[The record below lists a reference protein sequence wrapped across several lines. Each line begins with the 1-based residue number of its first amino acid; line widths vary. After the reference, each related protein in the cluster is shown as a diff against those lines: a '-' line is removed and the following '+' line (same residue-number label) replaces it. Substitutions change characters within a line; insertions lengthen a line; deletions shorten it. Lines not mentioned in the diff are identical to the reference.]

1 MSQSKYINIK
11 NFMQDDYPWTFILG
25 ARGVGKDE
33 RCTNEIMT
41 DKGVKKI
48 GDLKIGDKVLNSKG
62 EFTDVIGLY
71 PQGKKELYRVWFNDT
86 TYVDCSKTHLWTVY
100 SRKHK
105 EYTMTTEELLC
116 HYNERKNST
125 QTRLHIVK
133 PISNFTTKKQQLPP
147 YVIGAFLGDGCC
159 KEKRLTISSED
170 YWIPNKICNLLSAK
184 GYKKCKS
191 NYDWRF
197 INGRKVNKRCIHSL
211 YQSDILPKELRRGAL
226 EKSIP
231 KNYLYGSIEQRIQL
245 LQGLLDTDGHI
256 SKHNGIMF
264 FTSSLQLAKDV
275 RFLVESLSGET
286 NLLTFNRKG
295 RNPEYRVTIRLDNEI
310 RQQVFTLPRKK
321 ERLTTIRT
329 KPSRLTIKRV
339 EKLNETD
346 ETICIEVNE
355 KDHLYL
361 TKHFVPTHNT
371 ISGFVSMINEF
382 LETGKRGIYMRRYDT
397 EIERTAIDMNLIGKL
412 TGTEV
417 AREKVK
423 LNGVFTDVITVN
435 EEPAIYMIALS
446 VAGKFKS
453 NAFPNISFIE
463 MDEFID
469 MNGRELKDE
478 TNKFLQFAMTVFRDM
493 SKFKAVFV
501 ANATNLFNC
510 YFLDLEILPTG
521 TITRNKDLGVKI
533 VMYKTSEE
541 LQQEQLSSKLAR
553 IVQHIE
559 GDEGSS
565 LTNTFK
571 GNFDTFIRKLG
582 KNDKYLGTYK
592 LNDTL
597 YGAYKHGSDVI
608 ISSKAD
614 PNFKFKLALSY
625 GDVDEEFALVDW
637 ERYQTL
643 RQMFLRQ
650 HVFFTDIRTRTIFM
664 KRFKKSSLML
674 D

>member
-1 MSQSKYINIK
+1 
-11 NFMQDDYPWTFILG
+11 
-25 ARGVGKDE
+25 
-33 RCTNEIMT
+33 
-41 DKGVKKI
+41 
-48 GDLKIGDKVLNSKG
+48 
-62 EFTDVIGLY
+62 
-71 PQGKKELYRVWFNDT
+71 
-86 TYVDCSKTHLWTVY
+86 
-100 SRKHK
+100 
-105 EYTMTTEELLC
+105 
-116 HYNERKNST
+116 
-125 QTRLHIVK
+125 
-133 PISNFTTKKQQLPP
+133 
-147 YVIGAFLGDGCC
+147 
-159 KEKRLTISSED
+159 
-170 YWIPNKICNLLSAK
+170 
-184 GYKKCKS
+184 
-191 NYDWRF
+191 
-197 INGRKVNKRCIHSL
+197 
-211 YQSDILPKELRRGAL
+211 
-226 EKSIP
+226 
-231 KNYLYGSIEQRIQL
+231 
-245 LQGLLDTDGHI
+245 
-256 SKHNGIMF
+256 
-264 FTSSLQLAKDV
+264 
-275 RFLVESLSGET
+275 
-286 NLLTFNRKG
+286 
-295 RNPEYRVTIRLDNEI
+295 
-310 RQQVFTLPRKK
+310 
-321 ERLTTIRT
+321 
-329 KPSRLTIKRV
+329 
-339 EKLNETD
+339 
-346 ETICIEVNE
+346 
-355 KDHLYL
+355 
-361 TKHFVPTHNT
+361 
-371 ISGFVSMINEF
+371 MINEF
-382 LETGKRGIYMRRYDT
+382 LQTGKRGIYMRRYDT
-397 EIERTAIDMNLIGKL
+397 EIERTAVDMNLIGKL

-423 LNGVFTDVITVN
+423 INGVFTDVITVN

-453 NAFPNISFIE
+453 NAFPNISFIG

-493 SKFKAVFV
+493 SQFKAVFV
-501 ANATNLFNC
+501 ANSTNLFNC
-510 YFLDLEILPTG
+510 YFLDLEILPTA

-597 YGAYKHGSDVI
+597 YGAYKHESDVI

-637 ERYQTL
+637 EKYQTL

>member
-1 MSQSKYINIK
+1 MRKDGTIIYTSTSLELCNDLVFLLK
-11 NFMQDDYPWTFILG
+11 TLG
-25 ARGVGKDE
+25 ATGK
-33 RCTNEIMT
+33 I
-41 DKGVKKI
+41 
-48 GDLKIGDKVLNSKG
+48 S
-62 EFTDVIGLY
+62 
-71 PQGKKELYRVWFNDT
+71 
-86 TYVDCSKTHLWTVY
+86 
-100 SRKHK
+100 
-105 EYTMTTEELLC
+105 
-116 HYNERKNST
+116 ERKSVRGKRRPVFDVTILANNAL
-125 QTRLHIVK
+125 R
-133 PISNFTTKKQQLPP
+133 KKF
-147 YVIGAFLGDGCC
+147 V
-159 KEKRLTISSED
+159 T
-170 YWIPNKICNLLSAK
+170 
-184 GYKKCKS
+184 
-191 NYDWRF
+191 
-197 INGRKVNKRCIHSL
+197 
-211 YQSDILPKELRRGAL
+211 LPK
-226 EKSIP
+226 
-231 KNYLYGSIEQRIQL
+231 
-245 LQGLLDTDGHI
+245 
-256 SKHNGIMF
+256 
-264 FTSSLQLAKDV
+264 
-275 RFLVESLSGET
+275 
-286 NLLTFNRKG
+286 
-295 RNPEYRVTIRLDNEI
+295 
-310 RQQVFTLPRKK
+310 KK
-321 ERLTTIRT
+321 ERLQDVRT
-329 KPSRLTIKRV
+329 SRD
-339 EKLNETD
+339 KLYLRECRFIGK
-346 ETICIEVNE
+346 EEVQCIEVENAT
-355 KDHLYL
+355 HIYL
-361 TKHFVPTHNT
+361 TSEYLVPTHNT

-423 LNGVFTDVITVN
+423 INGVFTDVITVN

-510 YFLDLEILPTG
+510 YFLDLEILPTA

-541 LQQEQLSSKLAR
+541 LQKEQLSSKLAR

-597 YGAYKHGSDVI
+597 YGAYKHGSEVI
-608 ISSKAD
+608 ISPKAD

-625 GDVDEEFALVDW
+625 GDVDEDFALVDW

>member
-1 MSQSKYINIK
+1 MSKKRSKYINLPD
-11 NFMQDDYPWTFILG
+11 FMQKEFPWLFIVG
-25 ARGVGKDE
+25 SRGCG
-33 RCTNEIMT
+33 
-41 DKGVKKI
+41 
-48 GDLKIGDKVLNSKG
+48 
-62 EFTDVIGLY
+62 
-71 PQGKKELYRVWFNDT
+71 
-86 TYVDCSKTHLWTVY
+86 
-100 SRKHK
+100 
-105 EYTMTTEELLC
+105 
-116 HYNERKNST
+116 
-125 QTRLHIVK
+125 
-133 PISNFTTKKQQLPP
+133 
-147 YVIGAFLGDGCC
+147 
-159 KEKRLTISSED
+159 
-170 YWIPNKICNLLSAK
+170 
-184 GYKKCKS
+184 
-191 NYDWRF
+191 
-197 INGRKVNKRCIHSL
+197 
-211 YQSDILPKELRRGAL
+211 
-226 EKSIP
+226 KSI
-231 KNYLYGSIEQRIQL
+231 NI
-245 LQGLLDTDGHI
+245 
-256 SKHNGIMF
+256 F
-264 FTSSLQLAKDV
+264 
-275 RFLVESLSGET
+275 
-286 NLLTFNRKG
+286 
-295 RNPEYRVTIRLDNEI
+295 VTA
-310 RQQVFTLPRKK
+310 
-321 ERLTTIRT
+321 
-329 KPSRLTIKRV
+329 
-339 EKLNETD
+339 
-346 ETICIEVNE
+346 
-355 KDHLYL
+355 
-361 TKHFVPTHNT
+361 
-371 ISGFVSMINEF
+371 INEF
-382 LETGKRGIYMRRYDT
+382 KKSGRRSIYLRRFDT
-397 EIERTAIDMNLIGKL
+397 EIERTAIDLSLIGSL
-412 TGTEV
+412 TNTEV

-423 LNGVFTDVITVN
+423 INGVNTDVITVD

-453 NAFPNISFIE
+453 NAFPNIYAIFY
-463 MDEFID
+463 DEFLD
-469 MNGRELKDE
+469 MNNRELKDE
-478 TNKFLQFAMTVFRDM
+478 TNKFPQFATTVFRDM
-493 SKFKAVFV
+493 SQFKAVFV

-510 YFLDLEILPTG
+510 YFLDLEILPTS

-664 KRFKKSSLML
+664 KRFKKSSLMF

>member
-1 MSQSKYINIK
+1 
-11 NFMQDDYPWTFILG
+11 MQDSYPWTFI
-25 ARGVGKDE
+25 VGS
-33 RCTNEIMT
+33 RSC
-41 DKGVKKI
+41 
-48 GDLKIGDKVLNSKG
+48 
-62 EFTDVIGLY
+62 
-71 PQGKKELYRVWFNDT
+71 GK
-86 TYVDCSKTHLWTVY
+86 
-100 SRKHK
+100 
-105 EYTMTTEELLC
+105 
-116 HYNERKNST
+116 
-125 QTRLHIVK
+125 
-133 PISNFTTKKQQLPP
+133 
-147 YVIGAFLGDGCC
+147 
-159 KEKRLTISSED
+159 
-170 YWIPNKICNLLSAK
+170 
-184 GYKKCKS
+184 
-191 NYDWRF
+191 
-197 INGRKVNKRCIHSL
+197 
-211 YQSDILPKELRRGAL
+211 
-226 EKSIP
+226 
-231 KNYLYGSIEQRIQL
+231 
-245 LQGLLDTDGHI
+245 
-256 SKHNGIMF
+256 
-264 FTSSLQLAKDV
+264 
-275 RFLVESLSGET
+275 
-286 NLLTFNRKG
+286 
-295 RNPEYRVTIRLDNEI
+295 
-310 RQQVFTLPRKK
+310 
-321 ERLTTIRT
+321 
-329 KPSRLTIKRV
+329 
-339 EKLNETD
+339 
-346 ETICIEVNE
+346 
-355 KDHLYL
+355 
-361 TKHFVPTHNT
+361 T
-371 ISGFVSMINEF
+371 ISGFVTMINEF
-382 LETGKRGIYMRRYDT
+382 LETGKRGIYLRRYDT
-397 EIERTAIDMNLIGKL
+397 EIERTAIDMGLIGSL

-423 LNGVFTDVITVN
+423 INGVFTDVITVN

-453 NAFPNISFIE
+453 NAFPSISFLYF
-463 MDEFID
+463 DEFID

-493 SKFKAVFV
+493 IQFKAVFV

-510 YFLDLEILPTG
+510 YFLDLEILPTS

-597 YGAYKHGSDVI
+597 YGAYKHESDVI